1 MYKRKGAKGAVTAAC
16 DVPLKLLRPDMCS
29 GTEMIEMGYKIFT
42 LSPGSTST
50 KLAVFEDE
58 KMLFKANVRHDPET
72 LAGFAHVPDQKDYRV
87 ATILDNL
94 KENGIREFTISCHF
108 CDLIDRLA
116 DFDKFGCRMNGVTEV
131 KSSLTNLDGSV
142 QMNNAL
148 RMEIL

>member
-1 MYKRKGAKGAVTAAC
+1 MYIESLKNQQKSPFYIAKLERNFDACNGSEKNEINRTLYFAYEKSKKAANELIDFGDIIWAN
-16 DVPLKLLRPDMCS
+16 DVEAIVN
-29 GTEMIEMGYKIFT
+29 T
-42 LSPGSTST
+42 
-50 KLAVFEDE
+50 
-58 KMLFKANVRHDPET
+58 
-72 LAGFAHVPDQKDYRV
+72 
-87 ATILDNL
+87 L
-94 KENGIREFTISCHF
+94 KENGIKEFTISCHF